1 MAVCCMSWIGQRI
14 LSQINL
20 AIPFIQNYAL
30 EHSISDDE
38 HCALKGEYP
47 VEFQYD
53 LFREYA

>member
-1 MAVCCMSWIGQRI
+1 MSNHTFSKLI
-14 LSQINL
+14 LRDDVYVNV
-20 AIPFIQNYAL
+20 PDIQAYAL